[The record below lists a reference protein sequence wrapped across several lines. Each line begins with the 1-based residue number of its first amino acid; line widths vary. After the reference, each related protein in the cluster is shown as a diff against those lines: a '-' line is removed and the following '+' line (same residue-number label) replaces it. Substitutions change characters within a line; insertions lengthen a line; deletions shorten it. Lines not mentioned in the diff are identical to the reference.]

1 VNKGDINVMPVQ
13 LARID
18 EIDIDKYIE
27 HMKTVYEQL
36 LDALGID
43 FETLLGKRS
52 LEGFIN

>member
-1 VNKGDINVMPVQ
+1 MPVQ